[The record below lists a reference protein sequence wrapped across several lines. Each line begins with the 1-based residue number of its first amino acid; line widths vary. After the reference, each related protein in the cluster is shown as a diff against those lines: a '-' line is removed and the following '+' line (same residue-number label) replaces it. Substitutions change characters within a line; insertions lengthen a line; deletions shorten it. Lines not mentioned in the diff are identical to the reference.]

1 MRLSL
6 SDKLGTIL
14 QEGWIIIQQHRD
26 DILSAWLD
34 QCDELQDK
42 QHAAARPLKL
52 AIDAFSSQWLHPVN
66 DAGEWL
72 AALRRE
78 WEMKVGELSPNQTT
92 VMLTMME
99 NAIHETI
106 QSSGITEFRSH
117 QAIQYVFSKLHELIN
132 SSGCMEPDW
141 DRFLE
146 QLASFKQL
154 PVEWIAGLAKS
165 ADGSLYVEKWY
176 GDVSPSLV
184 ESVKQGE
191 TMFSLCEHILSCMG
205 EEGKRRR
212 LVPLPWG
219 DAMFLVCA
227 EEEER
232 LVIPFLLH
240 ALEQFH
246 TTQAA
251 TARTKE
257 QTLWK
262 DAALL
267 FDQWIMRAK
276 SLHEAIEYISS
287 GFVAYLPFERCALF
301 AYSSADESG
310 FGLYGYQLDN
320 NQIKSIHEHIDR
332 LPIIK
337 QYIQRLQW
345 LGRHMTNV
353 PPIYVPRASQGL
365 PAKYV
370 EQFQLESIVIAP
382 IYVPSESRLIGAAI
396 LDCGPGTSFQLSN
409 DIYTA
414 VMKFGQSAGEMLA
427 KFSGGRPELVQSTPH
442 LSPREIEVLKLVA
455 EGASTYEAA
464 KRLHLSEYTVRDY
477 VSAILQKM
485 NAKNRTEAIVKAIR
499 DGII

>member
-14 QEGWIIIQQHRD
+14 QEGWTIIRQHRD

-34 QCDELQDK
+34 KYDELQDK
-42 QHAAARPLKL
+42 QHAVAQSLKL
-52 AIDAFSSQWLHPVN
+52 AIDAFSSQWLNPVD

-78 WEMKVGELSPNQTT
+78 WERWAGELSPNQAT
-92 VMLTMME
+92 VILTIME

-106 QSSGITEFRSH
+106 QSLGITEFRSH
-117 QAIQYVFSKLHELIN
+117 QAIQYFFSKLHESIN
-132 SSGCMEPDW
+132 SSGCMEPDL
-141 DRFLE
+141 DRFLG

-154 PVEWIAGLAKS
+154 PIAWIARLAK
-165 ADGSLYVEKWY
+165 AGDGSLYVEKWY
-176 GDVSPSLV
+176 GDASPSLV
-184 ESVKQGE
+184 EKVKRSE
-191 TMFSLCEHILSCMG
+191 TIFSLCELILSCMG

-219 DAMFLVCA
+219 DSTFLVCA

-232 LVIPFLLH
+232 LVIPFFLH
-240 ALEQFH
+240 SLEQFH
-246 TTQAA
+246 ATRAA

-257 QTLWK
+257 QALWK

-276 SLHEAIEYISS
+276 SLHQAVEYISS

-301 AYSSADESG
+301 AYSSTNESG

-320 NQIKSIHEHIDR
+320 NQIKSIHEHIDS
-332 LPIIK
+332 LPVIK
-337 QYIQRLQW
+337 QYIQQLQL
-345 LGRHMTNV
+345 LGRHMTNA

-370 EQFQLESIVIAP
+370 KQFQLESIVIAP
-382 IYVPSESRLIGAAI
+382 IYVPSENRLIGAAI
-396 LDCGPGTSFQLSN
+396 LDCGPRTPFQLSN

-414 VMKFGQSAGEMLA
+414 VMKFGQSAGEILA
-427 KFSGGRPELVQSTPH
+427 KFSGGRPEIAPSTPH